1 MECSA
6 SCISARGVKER
17 QHGRLSDSCG
27 VNEENEGG
35 NLDEEDES
43 NNMNSDEWIQVE
55 QMSQKRKERGSDSE
69 EIAGRDG
76 RSNVKTM
83 RKEDEYKVILLF
95 ETMGEMSNPMR
106 LTKILRKTV
115 GEIKSARYLTNNRV
129 IVICMN
135 KKQQDMLVKMKEFG
149 GVGVK
154 CHVPG
159 EVTDIKGV
167 ITGVPMC
174 LTDEIL
180 RNQLMSEK
188 VIDVKRLTSNK
199 NGKRELSTT
208 VMITVSGK
216 LLPENVKMGYVCY
229 PVRPFIK
236 PAMRCFNCQRL
247 GHVADVCKGKK
258 RCCKCGGEH
267 GYGECGDLVKP
278 KCCNCGGPHSAAYL
292 GCIAQK
298 QAVEANKYKAEH
310 NVSYAQ
316 AVKKVQNEQGNRM
329 NHGRS
334 NAIETT
340 DRGTDRCNPNVD
352 ASMLM
357 ISKVSFI
364 AFIAEVINCTAQTN
378 KRTEK
383 LKIIISAA
391 AHQLGINDVS
401 VEKIQNLLGQSE
413 SNANS
418 QETSDRQRVNK

>member
-1 MECSA
+1 MA
-6 SCISARGVKER
+6 ARK
-17 QHGRLSDSCG
+17 QHGSLSDSCG
-27 VNEENEGG
+27 VNEESEGG
-35 NLDEEDES
+35 NLDEEDDS
-43 NNMNSDEWIQVE
+43 NNMNYDDWTQVE

-69 EIAGRDG
+69 EFAGAGEG
-76 RSNVKTM
+76 RSKTM
-83 RKEDEYKVILLF
+83 RKEDEYKVILMF

-106 LTKILRKTV
+106 LTKILRKAV

-129 IVICMN
+129 IVFCLN
-135 KKQQDMLVKMKEFG
+135 KKQQEMMTKMKEFG
-149 GVGVK
+149 GAGVK

-159 EVTDIKGV
+159 EVNSIKGV
-167 ITGVPMC
+167 ITGVPMS
-174 LTDEIL
+174 LSDEIL
-180 RNQLMSEK
+180 KKQVMSEK
-188 VIDVKRLTSNK
+188 IIDVKRLTSNR
-199 NGKRELSTT
+199 NGKREPSTT
-208 VMITVSGK
+208 VMITVNGK

-236 PAMRCFNCQRL
+236 PALRCFNCQRL
-247 GHVADVCKGKK
+247 GHVAEVCKGKK

-267 GYGECGDLVKP
+267 GYGECGDLVEP

-298 QAVEANKYKAEH
+298 QAVEAIKYKSEH

-329 NHGRS
+329 SYGGS
-334 NAIETT
+334 NAIETPN
-340 DRGTDRCNPNVD
+340 RGTERYKPDVD

-357 ISKVSFI
+357 VSKVSFI

-391 AHQLGINDVS
+391 ARQLGITEIS
-401 VEKIQNLLGQSE
+401 IEKIQTLLEQSE
-413 SNANS
+413 NNVRS
-418 QETSDRQRVNK
+418 QETPDRQSLNK